1 MDDLFDV
8 TDPLDLASP
17 FGLAVAV
24 GVVLDEDERDECAC
38 WCPCANEVDEPD
50 EICDACVDGQ
60 HEDEDEFAVFADE
73 GDQGDD

>member
-17 FGLAVAV
+17 FGLAVAA

-50 EICDACVDGQ
+50 EICDACTDGR
-60 HEDEDEFAVFADE
+60 HEEET
-73 GDQGDD
+73 